1 MNEDEFKQAR
11 ERLNQNP
18 CPFQKA
24 ILSSRCGCEKCHR
37 LSIAERENVACI
49 STSAQKR
56 CVELFENFCKNAKFV
71 FKNIDLEGGAMPHGK
86 AMRVQCGGLF
96 GLAAT
101 FVDGANFPQVDNIDA
116 LVTHSLEKYGN
127 MESLPYQNIVK
138 FISSCKVRHSQC

>member
-1 MNEDEFKQAR
+1 MNEDEFKKIR

-37 LSIAERENVACI
+37 LNIAERENVACI
-49 STSAQKR
+49 STSAQRR
-56 CVELFENFCKNAKFV
+56 CVELFDHFYKNARFV
-71 FKNIDLEGGAMPHGK
+71 LKNINLEGKLPHGK
-86 AMRVQCGGLF
+86 AMKVQCGGLF

-101 FVDGANFPQVDNIDA
+101 FAEGAELPQVDNIDA
-116 LVTHSLEKYGN
+116 LVTKSLEKYGN
-127 MESLPYQNIVK
+127 MEEMPYQNIVK

>member
-1 MNEDEFKQAR
+1 MNEDEFKQIR

-49 STSAQKR
+49 STSAQRR
-56 CVELFENFCKNAKFV
+56 CVELFDHFCKNARFV
-71 FKNIDLEGGAMPHGK
+71 LKKLDLEGKMPHGK
-86 AMRVQCGGLF
+86 AMKVQCGGLF

-101 FVDGANFPQVDNIDA
+101 FVKGAELPQVENIDA
-116 LVTHSLEKYGN
+116 LITHSLEKYGD
-127 MESLPYQNIVK
+127 MDALPYQNIVK
-138 FISSCKVRHSQC
+138 FISSCKVRRSQC